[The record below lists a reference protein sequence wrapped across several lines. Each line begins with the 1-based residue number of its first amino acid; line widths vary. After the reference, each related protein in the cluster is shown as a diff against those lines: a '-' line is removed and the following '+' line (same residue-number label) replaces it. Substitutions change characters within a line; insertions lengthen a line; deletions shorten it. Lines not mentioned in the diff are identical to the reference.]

1 VVGGLE
7 RGEWE
12 LDSCVSCSIL
22 GRTEAIQTWE
32 TKGGKEIERKENWR
46 DRWGDAEMQREIGR
60 KKGEEKKRRKE
71 ERKKEM
77 GTEESKAL

>member
-22 GRTEAIQTWE
+22 GRTEAIQTWGTE
-32 TKGGKEIERKENWR
+32 RGEEIERKENWR
-46 DRWGDAEMQREIGR
+46 ERERWGDAEMQIYIGR
-60 KKGEEKKRRKE
+60 KKVEEKKKG
-71 ERKKEM
+71 RKKR
-77 GTEESKAL
+77 